1 MRELWTGQ
9 STNPIQ
15 GLLKVAT
22 SSFLITICGREQV
35 AQVRGKPIYKIT
47 DVALVPLASQSEA
60 DAVVTSTREHLHRH
74 SKARHVDDDTD
85 TESEDEA
92 PSVTDSL
99 VEDGA
104 HTPTEVKDPLTG
116 QKGPADRHTSVAED
130 VIQKKGVYGRFANK
144 WFSRKGWSTDSR
156 RTQGLS
162 SEEDLVARKT
172 PTNVDST
179 GPTEEEGAPPSD
191 KLPSDKK
198 STPDTVKP
206 EDIPKAL
213 EGEKD
218 ATTVALLPRVLQTTK
233 MYFSSG
239 NFFFSYDY
247 DLSHGVATQTQNTN
261 IPLFKQY
268 DPLVSMIYRAPI
280 PLLIAC
286 SSSGINTSSHPSS
299 KLVSIPLY
307 CRSYKALLDS
317 VRSQSRSPTTSQTA
331 SSLTRMRHQTT
342 SNCSLG
348 TRNWQWTGLLHP
360 VPQRRI
366 RRKILPKAKTFFLL

>member
-1 MRELWTGQ
+1 VRCACKESLEGQ
-9 STNPIQ
+9 SANPIP

-47 DVALVPLASQSEA
+47 DVALIPLASQSEA

-116 QKGPADRHTSVAED
+116 QKGPADKHTSVAED
-130 VIQKKGVYGRFANK
+130 VIQRKGVYGRFANK
-144 WFSRKGWSTDSR
+144 WFSRKGWSADSR

-179 GPTEEEGAPPSD
+179 GPTEEEAAPPSD
-191 KLPSDKK
+191 KLPNDEKT
-198 STPDTVKP
+198 TPDSVKP

-247 DLSHGVATQTQNTN
+247 DLSHGVANQAQNTS

-268 DPLVSMIYRAPI
+268 DPLVSMIHPAATS
-280 PLLIAC
+280 LLIAC
-286 SSSGINTSSHPSS
+286 SSSGINTLSHPSS
-299 KLVSIPLY
+299 RLVSIPLY
-307 CRSYKALLDS
+307 CRSYKALLGNA
-317 VRSQSRSPTTSQTA
+317 RLRSRSPTISQTA
-331 SSLTRMRHQTT
+331 SSFTRMRRQTT
-342 SNCSLG
+342 SNCSRG
-348 TRNWQWTGLLHP
+348 TRS
-360 VPQRRI
+360 
-366 RRKILPKAKTFFLL
+366 

>member
-1 MRELWTGQ
+1 MERQT
-9 STNPIQ
+9 TNPIT

-35 AQVRGKPIYKIT
+35 AQVRGKPVYKIT
-47 DVALVPLASQSEA
+47 DVALIPLASQSEA
-60 DAVVTSTREHLHRH
+60 DTVITSTQEHLHRH
-74 SKARHVDDDTD
+74 SKARHTDDDTD
-85 TESEDEA
+85 TESEEEA

-99 VEDGA
+99 VEDGT

-116 QKGPADRHTSVAED
+116 QKGPVDRHTSVAED
-130 VIQKKGVYGRFANK
+130 VIQRKGVYGRFANK
-144 WFSRKGWSTDSR
+144 WFSRKGWSADSR

-162 SEEDLVARKT
+162 SEEDLVARKS

-179 GPTEEEGAPPSD
+179 GPTEEEGVPPTD
-191 KLPSDKK
+191 KLPSDEKT
-198 STPDTVKP
+198 TPDAVKP

-218 ATTVALLPRVLQTTK
+218 ANTVALLPRVLQTTK

-247 DLSHGVATQTQNTN
+247 DLSHGVANQAQNTS

-268 DPLVSMIYRAPI
+268 DPLVSKVYRAPKS
-280 PLLIAC
+280 LLIVC
-286 SSSGINTSSHPSS
+286 SSSGINTLSHHLSR
-299 KLVSIPLY
+299 LVNIPLS

-317 VRSQSRSPTTSQTA
+317 VLSRSRSPTTSQTA
-331 SSLTRMRHQTT
+331 SLLITMRHQTT
-342 SNCSLG
+342 SNCSHG
-348 TRNWQWTGLLHP
+348 TRN
-360 VPQRRI
+360 
-366 RRKILPKAKTFFLL
+366 